1 MMNGDNMKF
10 TFCPDC
16 GAKLI
21 GCAIGDDGD
30 VPYCERCNRPWFD
43 IFYNCVIVLVKRG
56 DKYAL
61 IRQHSGDGTISEDRY
76 VCVSGYIK
84 TGETAEQ
91 AAVREVTEELG
102 LKPLSVHLAATYAY
116 NKKPMLM
123 TGFLAELPEG
133 EFSLSDELI
142 TAQWFDETDAA
153 KKLADSSVAKL
164 LFKDIKGEKL

>member
-1 MMNGDNMKF
+1 MRFK
-10 TFCPDC
+10 FCPEC

-21 GCAIGDDGD
+21 GREIGDDGN
-30 VPYCERCNRPWFD
+30 VPFCEQCNRPWFD
-43 IFYNCVIVLVKRG
+43 IFYNCVIVLAKRG

-61 IRQHSGDGTISEDRY
+61 IRQHSGDGAISEDRY

-102 LKPLSVHLAATYAY
+102 LKPLSVRFVATYAY

-123 TGFLAELPEG
+123 TGFLAELPTG
-133 EFSLSDELI
+133 EFSLSDEII
-142 TAQWFDETDAA
+142 TAHWFDENEAEI
-153 KKLADSSVAKL
+153 KLSCSSVAKL
-164 LFKDIKGEKL
+164 LLNDIKEKSHE

>member
-1 MMNGDNMKF
+1 MPCGFSYDERRKY
-10 TFCPDC
+10 DC

-21 GCAIGDDGD
+21 GRKIGDDGD
-30 VPYCERCNRPWFD
+30 VPYCEHCNRPWFD
-43 IFYNCVIVLVKRG
+43 IFYNCVIVLAKRG

-61 IRQHSGDGTISEDRY
+61 IRQHSGDGTMSEERY

-102 LKPLSVHLAATYAY
+102 LKPLSVHLVATYAY

-142 TAQWFDETDAA
+142 TAQWFDENEVRT
-153 KKLADSSVAKL
+153 KFKGSSVCDR
-164 LFKDIKGEKL
+164 LFDDIKGEKL

>member
-1 MMNGDNMKF
+1 MKF

-21 GCAIGDDGD
+21 GRAIGDDGD

-61 IRQHSGDGTISEDRY
+61 IRQHSGDGTISE
-76 VCVSGYIK
+76 
-84 TGETAEQ
+84 
-91 AAVREVTEELG
+91 ELG
-102 LKPLSVHLAATYAY
+102 LKPLSVHLTATYAY

>member
-1 MMNGDNMKF
+1 MKF

-21 GCAIGDDGD
+21 GRAIGDDGD

-61 IRQHSGDGTISEDRY
+61 IRQHSGDGSISEDRF
-76 VCVSGYIK
+76 VCVSGYIM
-84 TGETAEQ
+84 TNETAEQ

-102 LKPLSVHLAATYAY
+102 LKPVKVRLVATYTY
-116 NKKPMLM
+116 QKKQMLM

-133 EFSLSDELI
+133 DFSLSDELI
-142 TAQWFDETDAA
+142 TAQWFDEAEVGVR
-153 KKLADSSVAKL
+153 LADSSVAKL
-164 LFKDIKGEKL
+164 LFNDIKGAKL